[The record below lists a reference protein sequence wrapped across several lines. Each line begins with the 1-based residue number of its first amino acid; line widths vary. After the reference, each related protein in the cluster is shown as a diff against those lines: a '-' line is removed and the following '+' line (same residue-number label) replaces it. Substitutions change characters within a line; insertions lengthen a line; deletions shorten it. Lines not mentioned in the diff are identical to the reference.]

1 MKGEGQLS
9 SPGVRLPGVLA
20 LSLPL
25 DQVNVH
31 FVHVPSLQGGTGTT
45 THPVMLPWG

>member
-1 MKGEGQLS
+1 MKAEGQLS

-25 DQVNVH
+25 DQVNGALCECYL
-31 FVHVPSLQGGTGTT
+31 SARWDQTT
-45 THPVMLPWG
+45 TQLITLLWG